1 MSKCIFFDGKKG
13 THIKNQKSNPI
24 HGATEAK
31 TNNKCKNYIA
41 FCCVELYFYDY
52 D

>member
-1 MSKCIFFDGKKG
+1 MSKCIFSMEKG

-24 HGATEAK
+24 HGATEPK
-31 TNNKCKNYIA
+31 TNNKCKQCNA